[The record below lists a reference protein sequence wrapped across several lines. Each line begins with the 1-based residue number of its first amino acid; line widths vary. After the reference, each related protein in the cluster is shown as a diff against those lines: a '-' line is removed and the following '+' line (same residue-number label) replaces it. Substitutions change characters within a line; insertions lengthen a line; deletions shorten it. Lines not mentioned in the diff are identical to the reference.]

1 MTDLAATL
9 RARIAAE
16 GPLRLDAWMAAC
28 NDHYYATRDPFGAA
42 GDFTTA
48 PEISQMF
55 GEMVGGWIGDL
66 WLRAGSPEVRLVE
79 LGPGRGT
86 LMADAMRVG
95 MRLPGFADR
104 VALALVET
112 SPVLRRAQ
120 AERLQADWHDCL
132 DDVPDDRPLI
142 IIANE
147 FFDALPIRQ
156 GLGDDRERA
165 VTITAT
171 GFAATEIA
179 APGLPAGE
187 ICETG
192 IALAARIGERICRRG
207 GAALIIDYGYAEG
220 PAPDTLQALR
230 RHDHADPFAIPG
242 TADQTAH
249 VDFAALATA
258 AGPVRTW
265 GPVAQR
271 VWLARL
277 GIDARAAA
285 LSARATRPQAA
296 QIAAALV
303 RLTAPTQMGVLFKA
317 MAFSAPQWPV
327 PAGFGA

>member
-9 RARIAAE
+9 RARIVAE
-16 GPLRLDAWMAAC
+16 GPLRLDSWMAAC
-28 NDHYYATRDPFGAA
+28 NNHYYATRDPFGAA

-48 PEISQMF
+48 PEISQIF
-55 GEMVGGWIGDL
+55 GEMIGGWIADL
-66 WLRAGSPEVRLVE
+66 WLRAGSPPLRLVE

-86 LMADAMRVG
+86 LMADALRVAG
-95 MRLPGFADR
+95 RAPGFGER

-120 AERLQADWHDCL
+120 AERLPATWHDSL
-132 DDVPDDRPLI
+132 DEVPDDRPLI
-142 IIANE
+142 IVANE
-147 FFDALPIRQ
+147 FFDALPVRQ
-156 GLGDDRERA
+156 GLSDGSERA
-165 VTITAT
+165 ITIGPDGFVAT
-171 GFAATEIA
+171 TIP
-179 APGLPAGE
+179 APGLPVGE
-187 ICETG
+187 VCEAG
-192 IALAARIGERICRRG
+192 IALAASIGDRVSRRG
-207 GAALIIDYGYAEG
+207 GAALIIDYGYGDGQAG
-220 PAPDTLQALR
+220 DTLQALR
-230 RHDHADPFAIPG
+230 RHDRADPFADPG
-242 TADQTAH
+242 EVDLTAH

-258 AGPVRTW
+258 AGRVRTW

-327 PAGFGA
+327 PAGFDA

>member
-1 MTDLAATL
+1 MALAAEL
-9 RARIAAE
+9 NARIARD
-16 GPLRLDAWMAAC
+16 GPMRLDAWMAAC
-28 NDHYYATRDPFGAA
+28 NDYYYATRDPFGAA

-48 PEISQMF
+48 PEISQIF
-55 GEMVGGWIGDL
+55 GEMIGGWIADL
-66 WLRAGSPEVRLVE
+66 WLRAGSPPLRLVE

-86 LMADAMRVG
+86 LMADALRVAG
-95 MRLPGFADR
+95 RAPGFGER

-120 AERLQADWHDCL
+120 AERLPATWHDSL
-132 DDVPDDRPLI
+132 DEVPDDRPLI
-142 IIANE
+142 IVANE

-156 GLGDDRERA
+156 GLGNDRERA
-165 VTITAT
+165 VTITAA

-192 IALAARIGERICRRG
+192 FALAASIGERIRRRG
-207 GAALIIDYGYAEG
+207 GAVLIIDYGYAEG

-230 RHDHADPFAIPG
+230 RHDRADTFADPG
-242 TADQTAH
+242 EVDLTAH

-258 AGPVRTW
+258 AGRVRTW

>member
-1 MTDLAATL
+1 MTDLSDAL
-9 RARIAAE
+9 RARITDE

-28 NDHYYATRDPFGAA
+28 NAHYYATRDPFGAA

-48 PEISQMF
+48 PEISQIF

-66 WLRAGSPEVRLVE
+66 WLRAGSPPLRLVE

-86 LMADAMRVG
+86 LMADALRVAG
-95 MRLPGFADR
+95 RAPGFGER

-120 AERLQADWHDCL
+120 AERLPATWHDSL
-132 DDVPDDRPLI
+132 DGVPDDRPLI

-147 FFDALPIRQ
+147 FFDALPVRQ
-156 GLGDDRERA
+156 GLGDGSERA
-165 VTITAT
+165 ITTAGD
-171 GFAATEIA
+171 GFAATSIP
-179 APGLPAGE
+179 APGLAAGE
-187 ICETG
+187 TCEPG
-192 IALAARIGERICRRG
+192 LALAASIGERLCRRG
-207 GAALIIDYGYAEG
+207 GAALIIDYGYGEG
-220 PAPDTLQALR
+220 QTGDTLQALH
-230 RHDHADPFAIPG
+230 RHDRADPFADPG
-242 TADQTAH
+242 QSDLTAH
-249 VDFAALATA
+249 VDFAALAAA

-277 GIDARAAA
+277 GIEARAAA

-317 MAFSAPQWPV
+317 MALSAPQWPV
-327 PAGFGA
+327 PAGFDA

>member
-1 MTDLAATL
+1 MTDLTDAL
-9 RARIAAE
+9 RARITAE
-16 GPLRLDAWMAAC
+16 GPLRLDAWMAVC
-28 NDHYYATRDPFGAA
+28 NAHYYATRDPFGAA

-48 PEISQMF
+48 PEISQIF

-66 WLRAGSPEVRLVE
+66 WLRAGSPPLRLVE

-86 LMADAMRVG
+86 LMADALRVAG
-95 MRLPGFADR
+95 RAPGFGER

-120 AERLQADWHDCL
+120 AERLPATWHDSL

-147 FFDALPIRQ
+147 FFDALPVRQ
-156 GLGDDRERA
+156 GLGDGSERA
-165 VTITAT
+165 VTIAGD
-171 GFAATEIA
+171 GFAATSIP
-179 APGLPAGE
+179 APGLAAGE
-187 ICETG
+187 TCEPG
-192 IALAARIGERICRRG
+192 LALAATIGERLCRRG
-207 GAALIIDYGYAEG
+207 GAALIIDYGYGDGQAG
-220 PAPDTLQALR
+220 DTLQALH
-230 RHDHADPFAIPG
+230 RHDRADPFADPG
-242 TADQTAH
+242 QADLTAH
-249 VDFAALATA
+249 VDFAALAAA
-258 AGPVRTW
+258 AGPVRIR

-277 GIDARAAA
+277 GIEARAAA

-317 MAFSAPQWPV
+317 MALSAPQWPV
-327 PAGFGA
+327 PAGFDA